1 MSDND
6 DETKEEEP
14 VVDPVAEHVEETL
27 DSSKNI
33 TLDHLN
39 AMKKQ
44 LDDRMDTITR
54 DKTKD
59 DQEKSELKALLKAQ
73 EDRIKELADKL
84 EEKTKEEPGE
94 TMLIAPKELNPPQQ
108 NDGVEDVGKGGD
120 TPPPK
125 QKRKGWRKYV

>member
-6 DETKEEEP
+6 ETPDEE
-14 VVDPVAEHVEETL
+14 VVDPVAEHVEEQL

-59 DQEKSELKALLKAQ
+59 DQEKSELKALIKAQ

-108 NDGVEDVGKGGD
+108 NDGVEDTGPKGD
-120 TPPPK
+120 STPPSEHKKKPLW
-125 QKRKGWRKYV
+125 KRIV